1 MTTDTDT
8 NSNSNSIAAL
18 PPMDNEDFDALDE
31 ILDDLRTRGEDVPQW
46 EFCEGA
52 MAALLCTRRL
62 VPPDEFFPLLLG
74 TGDSEPG
81 QPSDDAEDTHF
92 KDAAQYDRFLAL
104 WTRRWTEVAAA
115 LGAAVETLEDE
126 RSYHPEIMDVRGA
139 VAGLPEA
146 ERAEIGDQ
154 ELPAFGQ
161 VWALGFMF
169 VVENWPE
176 DWAAPRDKEV
186 ATLID
191 EALQAIVAL
200 TEDDTG
206 EPTVC
211 MHAED
216 GPPSVSDERLN
227 GFGAAIWA
235 VYDLRQIWQSLGPRT
250 EPARKTA
257 EPGRND
263 PCWCGSGKKF
273 KKCHGA

>member
-1 MTTDTDT
+1 MTSDTP
-8 NSNSNSIAAL
+8 IQ
-18 PPMDNEDFDALDE
+18 PMDNEDFDALDA

-62 VPPDEFFPLLLG
+62 VLPDEFLPLLLG
-74 TGDSEPG
+74 TGDSQPG
-81 QPSDDAEDTHF
+81 VASGEEGDTWF
-92 KDAAQYDRFLAL
+92 ADEAQYAQFMTL
-104 WTRRWTEVAAA
+104 WTRRWNEVASA
-115 LGAAVETLEDE
+115 LGANVETLEDE
-126 RSYHPEIMDVRGA
+126 RSYHPEVMDVRGA

-154 ELPAFGQ
+154 ELPAFAQ

-169 VVENWPE
+169 VVENWAE
-176 DWAAPRDKEV
+176 EWAEPRDKEV
-186 ATLID
+186 VAMLND
-191 EALQAIVAL
+191 ALEAIVVL
-200 TEDDTG
+200 TEDDTD

-211 MHAED
+211 MHSED

-227 GFGAAIWA
+227 AFGAAIWA
-235 VYDLRQIWQSLGPRT
+235 VYDLRQIWQSLGPRV
-250 EPARKTA
+250 EPARKSD

-263 PCWCGSGKKF
+263 PCPCGSGKKY